1 MINFLK
7 KKKTLLIFDGI
18 DEVPCKHDIIKFL
31 KIDEVFPDFTYS
43 RRIFTCR
50 KEELTK
56 S

>member
-18 DEVPCKHDIIKFL
+18 DEVPCKLDIMNFL
-31 KIDEVFPDFTYS
+31 EIEEVFPDSTDS